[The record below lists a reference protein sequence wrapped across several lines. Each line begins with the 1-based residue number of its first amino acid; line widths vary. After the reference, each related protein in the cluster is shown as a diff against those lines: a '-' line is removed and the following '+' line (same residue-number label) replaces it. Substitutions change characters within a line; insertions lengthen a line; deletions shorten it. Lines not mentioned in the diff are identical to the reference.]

1 MKLKKR
7 TKKDKPEMNR
17 AVAPANM
24 PGPDLKIIA
33 KLKRKDP
40 ASIREVVEKHNRR
53 LFFLAYRFTNN
64 HDDAEDILQEV
75 WVKFFYSIKNFK
87 GKSSI
92 YTYLYKIT
100 VNESLMWLRKNKL
113 KKMLTRR
120 FIEKADKVTPEEIY
134 LKNEKLE
141 HMHIIVDKLPPKQK
155 KVFILRQEGNLPFKE
170 IGDILNIKENNAKT
184 LFFYSLKKVKK
195 YFKERGLL

>member
-1 MKLKKR
+1 MKNR
-7 TKKDKPEMNR
+7 TKKKDKPGMNR